1 MMQRGGGAFDRKLF
15 EQVKKGN
22 PHATE
27 QFLSPYMPLIRSLS
41 KRFYCSALS
50 AQDLCQA
57 GYLGLIHAIRR
68 YNPEMQAEFPTYAV
82 PWILG
87 EMKKALRNAVDSTGA
102 VRRSRKIMRDVHTL
116 SVELG
121 REPRMREIAEYCN
134 VSAAEI
140 MHILESAS
148 LPVSLDGSSEADERS
163 LMDTLSGG
171 SGTDLDTLDI
181 RMALSGLPEKERQVI
196 ILRYYRDYTQKET
209 AAILK
214 CSQAQAS
221 RIERRALDCLRQV
234 LD

>member
-1 MMQRGGGAFDRKLF
+1 MMQRDGGAFDRKLF
-15 EQVKKGN
+15 EQAKKGN

-41 KRFYCSALS
+41 KRFYCSVLS

-102 VRRSRKIMRDVHTL
+102 VRRSRKIMRDIHAL

-163 LMDTLSGG
+163 LMDALSGG

-181 RMALSGLPEKERQVI
+181 RMALS
-196 ILRYYRDYTQKET
+196 
-209 AAILK
+209 
-214 CSQAQAS
+214 
-221 RIERRALDCLRQV
+221 RACRKRNGK
-234 LD
+234 

>member
-1 MMQRGGGAFDRKLF
+1 ML
-15 EQVKKGN
+15 
-22 PHATE
+22 
-27 QFLSPYMPLIRSLS
+27 YMPLIRSLS

-57 GYLGLIHAIRR
+57 GYLGLIHAIRC
-68 YNPEMQAEFPTYAV
+68 YNPEMQAEFSTYAV

-163 LMDTLSGG
+163 LMDARRAAAALPIQRTGIACTFQACRKSTG
-171 SGTDLDTLDI
+171 SDSSL
-181 RMALSGLPEKERQVI
+181 LSGL
-196 ILRYYRDYTQKET
+196 YTEGNCGNSEMQSGASQPNR
-209 AAILK
+209 AAGTRL
-214 CSQAQAS
+214 SQTGA
-221 RIERRALDCLRQV
+221 
-234 LD
+234 